1 MDAYTVAKNTIHA
14 CEHQCAGRPGERVED
29 TRWQSMMEGDL
40 MDALLRG
47 DSEYAARVCRMLER
61 VRQDCECAF
70 DEAPYAPHYSYTLGA
85 YDDGYVPTVHS
96 EVLEF

>member
-47 DSEYAARVCRMLER
+47 DDGSEANSNKNLEL
-61 VRQDCECAF
+61 
-70 DEAPYAPHYSYTLGA
+70 TL
-85 YDDGYVPTVHS
+85 
-96 EVLEF
+96 